1 MKNSLAIRNCS
12 SQKVSGES
20 EDVEVLLNSRGS
32 LWHDKKGN
40 IFCFTFSYI
49 EKKKKSLEIMKIKT
63 AFVSPVAAF

>member
-1 MKNSLAIRNCS
+1 M
-12 SQKVSGES
+12 
-20 EDVEVLLNSRGS
+20 EVLLNSRGS

-49 EKKKKSLEIMKIKT
+49 EKKKSLEIMKIRT